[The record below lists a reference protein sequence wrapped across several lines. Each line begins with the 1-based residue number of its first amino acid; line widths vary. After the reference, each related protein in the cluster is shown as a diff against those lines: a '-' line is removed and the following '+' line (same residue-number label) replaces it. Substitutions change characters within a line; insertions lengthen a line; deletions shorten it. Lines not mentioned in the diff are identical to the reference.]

1 MSSQSNKKASACRQ
15 PLVFIKTYG
24 CQMNEADSERIAA
37 MLKAGGYELV
47 DKEERADLIL
57 LNTCCVRDTAEEK
70 AYGKIGDLRRLKRKN
85 PHLILG
91 ICGCIAQKEKDN
103 LFKRFPWLNLVVG
116 TGCLDEIPNLVE
128 KARELKSP
136 QVSDFHLQPSLMTG
150 VINVAPTFSYQLPFQ
165 PSLMTGEIFVAPTF
179 NYQLP
184 PFRKSPLKAW
194 VPIIRG
200 CNRKCSFCIVPYVR
214 GRERSRPEDE
224 ILSEIKELG
233 KQGYKEVTLL
243 GQNVVAYRLDE
254 HQQDR
259 VTGSDF
265 AALLKRVNEIEGIER
280 IRFVTSHPLWVKDE
294 LIETVSKLPKVCEYF
309 HLPVQSGDD
318 EILRKMKRGYTT
330 DYYRSLISKV
340 REKIPTASITT
351 DIIVG
356 FPGETNKQF
365 EKTLNLMKDIEFD
378 SAFTFLYSTRSGT
391 EAADLPEQISKEVK
405 KKRLEALNELQEEV
419 SLRKNKRLVG
429 TIEEVLVEEEG
440 KAQPKQSTVH
450 SPQSMVREEGKAQPK
465 LVGRTRTNKIVIF
478 AGERSLIGELVR
490 VRITEAGSWTLRG
503 VVG

>member
-1 MSSQSNKKASACRQ
+1 
-15 PLVFIKTYG
+15 
-24 CQMNEADSERIAA
+24 
-37 MLKAGGYELV
+37 
-47 DKEERADLIL
+47 
-57 LNTCCVRDTAEEK
+57 
-70 AYGKIGDLRRLKRKN
+70 
-85 PHLILG
+85 
-91 ICGCIAQKEKDN
+91 
-103 LFKRFPWLNLVVG
+103 
-116 TGCLDEIPNLVE
+116 
-128 KARELKSP
+128 
-136 QVSDFHLQPSLMTG
+136 
-150 VINVAPTFSYQLPFQ
+150 
-165 PSLMTGEIFVAPTF
+165 
-179 NYQLP
+179 
-184 PFRKSPLKAW
+184 
-194 VPIIRG
+194 
-200 CNRKCSFCIVPYVR
+200 
-214 GRERSRPEDE
+214 
-224 ILSEIKELG
+224 
-233 KQGYKEVTLL
+233 
-243 GQNVVAYRLDE
+243 
-254 HQQDR
+254 
-259 VTGSDF
+259 
-265 AALLKRVNEIEGIER
+265 
-280 IRFVTSHPLWVKDE
+280 
-294 LIETVSKLPKVCEYF
+294 
-309 HLPVQSGDD
+309 LPVQSGDD